1 MAMILDA
8 FVPMLGRMVAGAVKE
23 RLDMLLGVPG
33 EMERLEV
40 TLEDLVNVLGDA
52 EMKRITDTAV
62 DAWVRELK
70 DVMYDA
76 DDVLDQWQM
85 EARSGD
91 APKRSFPGAG
101 YCVPLFTQL

>member
-1 MAMILDA
+1 
-8 FVPMLGRMVAGAVKE
+8 
-23 RLDMLLGVPG
+23 MLLGVPG

-101 YCVPLFTQL
+101 CCVPLFTQL